1 MTRKTLGLAVVLLVA
16 LALAHTPGL
25 ANISCRDAWKYSTC
39 NADCLLFGQGRC
51 TYVWAFPETC
61 TYTYTCETGMP
72 ISGTCTCPETQPPPG
87 GCFLAGTPITMADGT
102 TKPIEEIAVGD
113 VVLAYDKLTGEMK
126 PDPVKRL
133 HKPVTVDSYLLVNG
147 ELRITPSQPVFSG
160 GKWIE
165 MGQLKVGD
173 TLTSVDGSAL
183 PIQTID
189 VVRGP
194 ITVYNFDTNPY
205 ETFVAGGVIV
215 HRKQEITEP

>member
-1 MTRKTLGLAVVLLVA
+1 MTRRTLGLALVLLGA
-16 LALAHTPGL
+16 MALAHTPGW
-25 ANISCRDAWKYSTC
+25 ANISCREAWQYSTC
-39 NADCLLFGQGRC
+39 NSACLFEGQGHC
-51 TYVWAFPETC
+51 TYVWAFDTC
-61 TYTYTCETGMP
+61 GYTYTCETGMP
-72 ISGTCTCPETQPPPG
+72 ISGTCTCPEQQPPPG

-113 VVLAYDKLTGEMK
+113 VVLAYDKATGVMK

-147 ELRITPSQPVFSG
+147 ELRITATQPVFSG

-173 TLTSVDGSAL
+173 TLTSASGEPLA
-183 PIQTID
+183 IETIA
-189 VVRGP
+189 VVQGP

-215 HRKQEITEP
+215 HRKQDITEP